1 MLLRKGKLKR
11 VLGIED
17 AILNGMVKAK
27 LTKEVTF
34 QQKPEEGEKASH
46 LEIWGRSVQAKGKRS
61 CKIPK
66 ESTLIF

>member
-1 MLLRKGKLKR
+1 MPLRKGKLKR

-17 AILNGMVKAK
+17 AILNRMVKAK

-46 LEIWGRSVQAKGKRS
+46 LEIWGRSVQAKGRGAAKFLR
-61 CKIPK
+61 KAR
-66 ESTLIF
+66 